1 MNTDSTVPSLAVP
14 ASALMLAT
22 VTMVLIACALTA
34 CSTTPR
40 RTAEERVADADTA
53 GRVQAALLADPDIY
67 ARHIDVAVDRGVV
80 HLGGYVWENDDF
92 QTARRDAASVPG
104 VKTVVAQMELMRGGL
119 AGTSR

>member
-1 MNTDSTVPSLAVP
+1 MRVRCPNRVSPPV
-14 ASALMLAT
+14 
-22 VTMVLIACALTA
+22 MVLVAACAVAA
-34 CSTTPR
+34 CSTTPLR
-40 RTAEERVADADTA
+40 TTAEKLADADIA
-53 GRVQAALLADPDIY
+53 GRVQAVLLADPDIY
-67 ARHIDVAVDRGVV
+67 ARHIDIAVNRGVV